1 MLASAVFP
9 AKKVGIATI
18 PPYSSTWPSF
28 KSTQYQNSKA
38 SNAPRVAM
46 KGKMEGEKRREGL
59 GATLDH
65 YDEVRVKVVR

>member
-18 PPYSSTWPSF
+18 PPYKSTWPSF

-38 SNAPRVAM
+38 SHAPRVVM

-65 YDEVRVKVVR
+65 YNEIGSKL